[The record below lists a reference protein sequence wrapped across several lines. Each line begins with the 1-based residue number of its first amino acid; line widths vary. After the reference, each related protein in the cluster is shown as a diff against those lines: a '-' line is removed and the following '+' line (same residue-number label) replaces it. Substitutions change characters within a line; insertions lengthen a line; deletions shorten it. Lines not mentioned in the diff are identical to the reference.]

1 VHRVRD
7 LAARTFEALDC
18 EGLARVDFFVRPDGE
33 VLVNEIN
40 TMPGFTPISM
50 YPRMWAATGLDYPSL
65 VDRLVQLA
73 LHRRTGLR

>member
-1 VHRVRD
+1 
-7 LAARTFEALDC
+7 
-18 EGLARVDFFVRPDGE
+18 VDFFVQADGG

-40 TMPGFTPISM
+40 TMPGFTPVSM
-50 YPRMWAATGLDYPSL
+50 YPRMWQQTGLSYPDL